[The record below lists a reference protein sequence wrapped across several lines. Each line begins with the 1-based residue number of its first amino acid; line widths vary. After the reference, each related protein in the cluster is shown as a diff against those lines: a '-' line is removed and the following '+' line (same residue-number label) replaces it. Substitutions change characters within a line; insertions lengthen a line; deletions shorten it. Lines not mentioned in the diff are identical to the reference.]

1 MTKGI
6 HVAVAGATGAVGQE
20 LLAVLER
27 RGFPVG
33 ELTLLASARSVDK
46 ELTFGEERYAV
57 KELRKDSFKGV
68 DLVLFSAGG
77 GRSLEFA
84 PHAVEAGAV
93 VVDNSSAYR
102 MDPLVPL
109 VVPEVNPQSVS
120 GHRGIIANPNCS
132 TIAMVVPLAPLH
144 SAFGVKRVRVAT
156 YQAAS
161 GAGAEAMVELEEE
174 TRAHLEHR
182 SYERRIFPVQYAF
195 NLFPHNSPL
204 LDNGYCEEEI
214 KMVRETHK
222 ILGDENIAISPTC
235 IRVPV
240 LRAHSEALNIE
251 FVRDVA
257 PEEAY
262 EVLRGAPGVEIFEDR
277 SQNRWATP
285 MDASGRD
292 PVLVGRIRRD
302 ISQSNTL
309 DLWLVSDQLLKGA
322 ALNAVQI
329 AELLQFGRQ
338 GDGQGNGHG

>member
-1 MTKGI
+1 
-6 HVAVAGATGAVGQE
+6 
-20 LLAVLER
+20 
-27 RGFPVG
+27 
-33 ELTLLASARSVDK
+33 
-46 ELTFGEERYAV
+46 
-57 KELRKDSFKGV
+57 V
-68 DLVLFSAGG
+68 DLALFSAGG

-84 PHAVEAGAV
+84 PYAVEAGAV

-102 MDPLVPL
+102 MDPQVPL
-109 VVPEVNPQSVS
+109 VVPEVNGGAVDA
-120 GHRGIIANPNCS
+120 HKGIIANPNCS

-144 SAFGVKRVRVAT
+144 RAFGVKRVSVAT

-161 GAGAEAMVELEEE
+161 GGGAEAMTELVEE
-174 TRAHLEHR
+174 TRAVLE
-182 SYERRIFPVQYAF
+182 EREYQRKIFPVQYAF

-204 LDNGYCEEEI
+204 GEDGYCEEET

-222 ILGDENIAISPTC
+222 ILGDDSIGINPTC

-251 FVRDVA
+251 FVREVS

-262 EVLRGAPGVEIFEDR
+262 EVLRNSPGLEIFEEPAE
-277 SQNRWATP
+277 NRWATP

-302 ISQSNTL
+302 RSQPNTL

-329 AELLQFGRQ
+329 AELLDF
-338 GDGQGNGHG
+338 NK

>member
-1 MTKGI
+1 MAKGI

-20 LLAVLER
+20 LLSVMER
-27 RGFPVG
+27 RGFAVR

-46 ELTFGEERYAV
+46 KLRFCDEQHSV
-57 KELRKDSFKGV
+57 KELGKDSFKGV
-68 DLVLFSAGG
+68 DLALFSAGG

-84 PHAVEAGAV
+84 PYAVEAGAV

-102 MDPLVPL
+102 MDPQVPL
-109 VVPEVNPQSVS
+109 VVPEVNGGEVNTHQ
-120 GHRGIIANPNCS
+120 GIIANPNCS

-144 SAFGVKRVRVAT
+144 RAFGVKRVSVAT

-161 GAGAEAMVELEEE
+161 GGGAAAMAELEEE
-174 TRAHLEHR
+174 TRAVLEGR
-182 SYERRIFPVQYAF
+182 EYQREIFPVQYAF

-204 LDNGYCEEEI
+204 GEDGYCEEET

-222 ILGDENIAISPTC
+222 ILGDDSIGISPTC

-251 FVRDVA
+251 FVRDVS
-257 PEEAY
+257 PGEAY
-262 EVLRGAPGVEIFEDR
+262 EVLRNAAGLEIFEEPAE
-277 SQNRWATP
+277 NRWATP
-285 MDASGRD
+285 IDASGRD

-302 ISQSNTL
+302 RSQPNTL

-329 AELLQFGRQ
+329 AELLDF
-338 GDGQGNGHG
+338 NK

>member
-1 MTKGI
+1 MAKGI

-20 LLAVLER
+20 LLTVMER
-27 RGFPVG
+27 RGFAVR

-46 ELTFGEERYAV
+46 KLRFCDEQHSV
-57 KELRKDSFKGV
+57 KALGKDSFKGV
-68 DLVLFSAGG
+68 DLALFSAGG

-84 PHAVEAGAV
+84 PYAVEAGAV

-102 MDPLVPL
+102 MDPQVPL
-109 VVPEVNPQSVS
+109 VVPEVNGGAVDA
-120 GHRGIIANPNCS
+120 HKGIIANPNCS

-144 SAFGVKRVRVAT
+144 RAFGVKRVSVAT

-161 GAGAEAMVELEEE
+161 GGGAAAMAELEEE
-174 TRAHLEHR
+174 TRAVLEGR
-182 SYERRIFPVQYAF
+182 EYQRKIFPVQYAF

-204 LDNGYCEEEI
+204 GEDGYCEEET

-222 ILGDENIAISPTC
+222 ILGDDSIGISPTC

-251 FVRDVA
+251 FVREVS

-262 EVLRGAPGVEIFEDR
+262 EVLRNSPGLEIFEEPAE
-277 SQNRWATP
+277 NRWATP

-302 ISQSNTL
+302 RSQPNTL

-329 AELLQFGRQ
+329 AELLDF
-338 GDGQGNGHG
+338 NK